1 MGPTRIAMS
10 LLPYTS
16 PYARYGY
23 GYGAPYGAYGGYG
36 PGFYGAGYPYGPY
49 GMTAEEI
56 QKVREAEEKA
66 FNDAETKRKEFMEA
80 EKKKYEEFVAAEKK
94 KYEDYVSAQKKARGC
109 HHKGEGARRKAWT
122 IRLWPIWPSR
132 RFRWIWLWSIWP
144 PILLDECS
152 PAMRCVEHNVMLR
165 SARSMELSR
174 EEPLAFL
181 MINAQRCP

>member
-16 PYARYGY
+16 PYARYGYGY

-94 KYEDYVSAQKKARGC
+94 RYEDYVSAQKKAVEDAITKEKELAEKLGPPMA
-109 HHKGEGARRKAWT
+109 HMAQQALSVDTATVMATLAITTHMAMEHMGAHTTRR
-122 IRLWPIWPSR
+122 
-132 RFRWIWLWSIWP
+132 
-144 PILLDECS
+144 
-152 PAMRCVEHNVMLR
+152 ML
-165 SARSMELSR
+165 
-174 EEPLAFL
+174 
-181 MINAQRCP
+181 ICNALCRT

>member
-23 GYGAPYGAYGGYG
+23 GYGYGAPCGAYGGYG
-36 PGFYGAGYPYGPY
+36 PGFYGAGYPY

-66 FNDAETKRKEFMEA
+66 FNDAESKRKEFMEA

-94 KYEDYVSAQKKARGC
+94 MYEDYVSAQKKAVEDAITKEKELAEKLGPYAY
-109 HHKGEGARRKAWT
+109 GPYGPTGAFGGHGYGYGYPGYGAHPGYGYGYGAYGR
-122 IRLWPIWPSR
+122 PYY
-132 RFRWIWLWSIWP
+132 
-144 PILLDECS
+144 
-152 PAMRCVEHNVMLR
+152 
-165 SARSMELSR
+165 
-174 EEPLAFL
+174 
-181 MINAQRCP
+181 